1 MSEQPSRVATQPSSH
16 VFLERAARVAQ
27 VEGTCSGRF
36 GYIVCVSQME
46 ESGKGVIR
54 EGTGFA
60 QVLRPV
66 SCARVCGARSL
77 SREPCPSQRPGK

>member
-1 MSEQPSRVATQPSSH
+1 MFPLR
-16 VFLERAARVAQ
+16 RAARAAQ

-46 ESGKGVIR
+46 ETGKGVIR

-60 QVLRPV
+60 QVLRPKP
-66 SCARVCGARSL
+66 CTLVCGAPQPFQGAPPQAKNS
-77 SREPCPSQRPGK
+77 PGK